1 MTADEWDAERV
12 RPGSEISLVP
22 RDWLNGPVFSPKKQV
37 AIREVAVNKN
47 IWRMGIPNPLTNEP
61 SAQIDM
67 THVRVLLGVLSFW
80 KGDNPMSMSIR
91 ELAKRA
97 SGSFGA
103 GGAYFKLLRQ
113 KLGDLRDYWIGVE
126 LESGEKRMFPAL
138 SRIEITARNVR
149 SKKPEKQQT
158 LALDDWAVVKKQQ
171 GKDTSGTH
179 VQLDNVALA
188 PEFVELLMDWTQLMH
203 VRLDV
208 MRSLTSDLAQAIY
221 LYIPSRAVHH
231 TKEDPWK
238 IGLTALFEQLDLPIP
253 PSKSVR
259 KKIVTQHKKS
269 VLRQL
274 NDVPVLKGF
283 LKVSLRLNKDKTD
296 WLFLAWVETSDELPD
311 LRTSDSALVDAW
323 RRSGRPETELA
334 KLLRT
339 TLPDLPDDARDLAKI
354 ASVDVEKVERFL
366 RICILLLGKNRLF
379 RKLAEL
385 KVEVIEGRGPDNP
398 TGTLIWRL
406 LTEISQP
413 VRANRVTPY
422 LISSVPC
429 GSAQFYRSAMTSGFG
444 VHG

>member
-1 MTADEWDAERV
+1 MIAEEWDAECA

-37 AIREVAVNKN
+37 TIREVAVNKN

-91 ELAKRA
+91 ELARRA
-97 SGSFGA
+97 SGSY

-158 LALDDWAVVKKQQ
+158 LALDDWAVVKKHQ
-171 GKDTSGTH
+171 GKDTLGTH

-188 PEFVELLMDWTQLMH
+188 PEFVELLLDWTQLMH

-208 MRSLTSDLAQAIY
+208 LRSLTSDLAQAIY

-238 IGLTALFEQLDLPIP
+238 ISLSTLFEQLGLPVP

-283 LKVSLRLNKDKTD
+283 LKVGLRLNKDKTD
-296 WLFLAWVETSDELPD
+296 WLFLAWVETSDKLSD
-311 LRTSDSALVDAW
+311 LDTSDSALVQAW
-323 RRSGRPETELA
+323 RKSGRPETELA
-334 KLLRT
+334 KVLRT
-339 TLPDLPDDARDLAKI
+339 ALPDLPYDTRHLAEIARVDLEKI
-354 ASVDVEKVERFL
+354 ERFL
-366 RICILLLGKNRLF
+366 RICILLLGKNKLLRM
-379 RKLAEL
+379 LAEL
-385 KVEVIEGRGPDNP
+385 KVEVIEGRGPHNP

-406 LTEISQP
+406 LNEIEQP
-413 VRANRVTPY
+413 VRANRVTP
-422 LISSVPC
+422 
-429 GSAQFYRSAMTSGFG
+429 SAA
-444 VHG
+444 

>member
-1 MTADEWDAERV
+1 MIAEEWDAECA

-22 RDWLNGPVFSPKKQV
+22 RDWLNAPVFSPKKQV
-37 AIREVAVNKN
+37 TIREVAVNKN

-91 ELAKRA
+91 ELARRA
-97 SGSFGA
+97 SGSY

-158 LALDDWAVVKKQQ
+158 LALDDWAVVKKHQ
-171 GKDTSGTH
+171 GKDTLGTH

-188 PEFVELLMDWTQLMH
+188 PEFVELLLDWTQLMH

-208 MRSLTSDLAQAIY
+208 LRSLTSDLAQAIY

-238 IGLTALFEQLDLPIP
+238 ISLSTLFEQLGLPVP

-283 LKVSLRLNKDKTD
+283 LKVGLRLNKDKTD
-296 WLFLAWVETSDELPD
+296 WLFLAWVETSDKLSD
-311 LRTSDSALVDAW
+311 LDTSDSALVQAW
-323 RRSGRPETELA
+323 RKSGRPETELA
-334 KLLRT
+334 KVLRT
-339 TLPDLPDDARDLAKI
+339 ALPDLPYDTRHLAEIARVDLEKI
-354 ASVDVEKVERFL
+354 ERFL
-366 RICILLLGKNRLF
+366 RICILLLGKNKLLRM
-379 RKLAEL
+379 LAEL
-385 KVEVIEGRGPDNP
+385 KVEVIEGRGPHNP

-406 LTEISQP
+406 LNEIEQP
-413 VRANRVTPY
+413 VRANRVTP
-422 LISSVPC
+422 
-429 GSAQFYRSAMTSGFG
+429 SAA
-444 VHG
+444 

>member
-1 MTADEWDAERV
+1 MTAEEWDAEGCE

-47 IWRMGIPNPLTNEP
+47 IWRMGIPNPLTSEP

-80 KGDNPMSMSIR
+80 KGENPMSMSIR
-91 ELAKRA
+91 ELARRA
-97 SGSFGA
+97 SGSF

-158 LALDDWAVVKKQQ
+158 LALDDWAVVKREQ

-238 IGLTALFEQLDLPIP
+238 ITLSALFEQLDMPVP

-259 KKIVTQHKKS
+259 KKILTQHKKS

-283 LKVSLRLNKDKTD
+283 LKVGLRLNKDKTD
-296 WLFLAWVETSDELPD
+296 WLFLAWVETSDKLPD
-311 LRTSDSALVDAW
+311 FRSSDSALVDAW
-323 RRSGRPETELA
+323 RKSGRPETELA
-334 KLLRT
+334 KVLRT
-339 TLPDLPDDARDLAKI
+339 VLPDLPDDTRHLAEIARVDLEKI
-354 ASVDVEKVERFL
+354 ERFL
-366 RICILLLGKNRLF
+366 RICILLLGKNKLLRM
-379 RKLAEL
+379 LAEL
-385 KVEVIEGRGPDNP
+385 KVEVIEGRGPHNP

-406 LTEISQP
+406 LNEIEQP
-413 VRANRVTPY
+413 VRANRST
-422 LISSVPC
+422 SSV
-429 GSAQFYRSAMTSGFG
+429 A
-444 VHG
+444 

>member
-1 MTADEWDAERV
+1 MTAEEWDGECV

-91 ELAKRA
+91 ELARRA
-97 SGSFGA
+97 SGSY

-126 LESGEKRMFPAL
+126 LENGEKRMFPAL

-171 GKDTSGTH
+171 GRDTSGTH

-188 PEFVELLMDWTQLMH
+188 PEFVELLLDWTQLMH

-208 MRSLTSDLAQAIY
+208 LRSLTSDLAQAIY

-238 IGLTALFEQLDLPIP
+238 IGLTTLFEQLGLLVP

-259 KKIVTQHKKS
+259 KKILTQHKKS

-296 WLFLAWVETSDELPD
+296 WLFLAWVETNDKLPD
-311 LRTSDSALVDAW
+311 LFASDSALVEAW
-323 RRSGRPETELA
+323 RKSGRPEMELA
-334 KLLRT
+334 KVLRT
-339 TLPDLPDDARDLAKI
+339 ALPDLPDDTRDLSKI
-354 ASVDVEKVERFL
+354 ASVDLEKVERFL
-366 RICILLLGKNRLF
+366 RICILLLGKNKLLRM
-379 RKLAEL
+379 LAEL
-385 KVEVIEGRGPDNP
+385 KVEVIEGRGPHNP

-413 VRANRVTPY
+413 VRANRFTPS
-422 LISSVPC
+422 L
-429 GSAQFYRSAMTSGFG
+429 A
-444 VHG
+444 

>member
-259 KKIVTQHKKS
+259 KKILTQHKKS

-413 VRANRVTPY
+413 VRANRVTP
-422 LISSVPC
+422 SPP
-429 GSAQFYRSAMTSGFG
+429 QRS
-444 VHG
+444 

>member
-1 MTADEWDAERV
+1 MTAEEWDAEECE

-47 IWRMGIPNPLTNEP
+47 IWRMGIPNPLTSEP

-80 KGDNPMSMSIR
+80 KGENPMSMSIR
-91 ELAKRA
+91 ELARRA
-97 SGSFGA
+97 SGSF

-158 LALDDWAVVKKQQ
+158 LALDDWAVVKREQ

-238 IGLTALFEQLDLPIP
+238 ITLSALFEQLDMPVP

-259 KKIVTQHKKS
+259 KKILTQHKKS

-283 LKVSLRLNKDKTD
+283 LKVGLRLNKDKTD
-296 WLFLAWVETSDELPD
+296 WLFLAWVETSDKLPD
-311 LRTSDSALVDAW
+311 FRSSDSALVDAW
-323 RRSGRPETELA
+323 RKSGRPETELA
-334 KLLRT
+334 KVLRT
-339 TLPDLPDDARDLAKI
+339 VLPDLPDDTRHLAEIARVDLEKI
-354 ASVDVEKVERFL
+354 ERFL
-366 RICILLLGKNRLF
+366 RICILLLGKNKLLRM
-379 RKLAEL
+379 LAEL
-385 KVEVIEGRGPDNP
+385 KVEVIEGRGPHNP

-406 LTEISQP
+406 LNEIEQP
-413 VRANRVTPY
+413 VRANRST
-422 LISSVPC
+422 SSV
-429 GSAQFYRSAMTSGFG
+429 A
-444 VHG
+444 

>member
-1 MTADEWDAERV
+1 MTAEEWDAECV
-12 RPGSEISLVP
+12 RPGSDISLVP

-413 VRANRVTPY
+413 VRANRVTP
-422 LISSVPC
+422 SP
-429 GSAQFYRSAMTSGFG
+429 QRS
-444 VHG
+444 

>member
-1 MTADEWDAERV
+1 
-12 RPGSEISLVP
+12 
-22 RDWLNGPVFSPKKQV
+22 
-37 AIREVAVNKN
+37 
-47 IWRMGIPNPLTNEP
+47 MGIPNPLTNEP
-61 SAQIDM
+61 STQIDM

-238 IGLTALFEQLDLPIP
+238 IGLTALFEQLDLAIP

-259 KKIVTQHKKS
+259 KKILTQHKKS

-413 VRANRVTPY
+413 VRANRSTP
-422 LISSVPC
+422 SP
-429 GSAQFYRSAMTSGFG
+429 AQRS
-444 VHG
+444 

>member
-1 MTADEWDAERV
+1 MTAEEWDAECAS
-12 RPGSEISLVP
+12 PGNELSLVP
-22 RDWLNGPVFSPKKQV
+22 RDWLNGPVFSPKKQL

-97 SGSFGA
+97 SGSFG
-103 GGAYFKLLRQ
+103 GAYFKLLRQ

-126 LESGEKRMFPAL
+126 LENGEKRMFPAL

-158 LALDDWAVVKKQQ
+158 LALDDWAVVKKQ
-171 GKDTSGTH
+171 GKDNSGTH

-188 PEFVELLMDWTQLMH
+188 PEFVELLLDWTQLMH

-208 MRSLTSDLAQAIY
+208 MRSLSSDVAQAIY
-221 LYIPSRAVHH
+221 LFIPSRAVHH
-231 TKEDPWK
+231 TKEEPWK
-238 IGLTALFEQLDLPIP
+238 ISLTTLFEQLGMPVP
-253 PSKSVR
+253 HSKSVR
-259 KKIVTQHKKS
+259 KKILTQHKTS
-269 VLRQL
+269 VMRQL

-296 WLFLAWVETSDELPD
+296 WLFLAWVETNDKLPD
-311 LRTSDSALVDAW
+311 LLASDSSLVEAW
-323 RRSGRPETELA
+323 RKSGRPETELA

-339 TLPDLPDDARDLAKI
+339 ALPDLPADTRDLAKI
-354 ASVDVEKVERFL
+354 ASVDLEKIERFL
-366 RICILLLGKNRLF
+366 RICILLLGKNKLLRM
-379 RKLAEL
+379 LAEL
-385 KVEVIEGRGPDNP
+385 KVEVIEGRGPHNP

-413 VRANRVTPY
+413 VRANRFTP
-422 LISSVPC
+422 SP
-429 GSAQFYRSAMTSGFG
+429 A
-444 VHG
+444 

>member
-1 MTADEWDAERV
+1 MTAEEWDAECAT
-12 RPGSEISLVP
+12 PGSEISLVP

-91 ELAKRA
+91 ELARRA
-97 SGSFGA
+97 SGSY

-126 LESGEKRMFPAL
+126 LENGEKRMFPAL

-171 GKDTSGTH
+171 GKETLGTH

-188 PEFVELLMDWTQLMH
+188 PEFVELLLDWTQLMH

-208 MRSLTSDLAQAIY
+208 LRSLTSDLAQAIY

-231 TKEDPWK
+231 TKENPWK
-238 IGLTALFEQLDLPIP
+238 ISLTTLFEQLGLPVP
-253 PSKSVR
+253 PSKSIR

-283 LKVSLRLNKDKTD
+283 LKVGLRLNKDKTD
-296 WLFLAWVETSDELPD
+296 WLFLAWVETSDKLPD
-311 LRTSDSALVDAW
+311 LDTSDSALVQAW
-323 RRSGRPETELA
+323 RKSGRPETELA
-334 KLLRT
+334 KVLRT
-339 TLPDLPDDARDLAKI
+339 ALPDLADDTRHLAEIARVDLEKI
-354 ASVDVEKVERFL
+354 ERFL
-366 RICILLLGKNRLF
+366 RICILLLGKNKLLRM
-379 RKLAEL
+379 LAEL
-385 KVEVIEGRGPDNP
+385 KVEVIEGRGPHNP

-406 LTEISQP
+406 LNEIEQP
-413 VRANRVTPY
+413 VRANR
-422 LISSVPC
+422 SK
-429 GSAQFYRSAMTSGFG
+429 F
-444 VHG
+444 

>member
-1 MTADEWDAERV
+1 MTAEQWDAECA

-37 AIREVAVNKN
+37 AIREVVVNKN
-47 IWRMGIPNPLTNEP
+47 IWRMGIPNPLTSEP

-97 SGSFGA
+97 SGSL

-158 LALDDWAVVKKQQ
+158 LPLDDWAAAKKQQ
-171 GKDTSGTH
+171 GKDTSGIH

-188 PEFVELLMDWTQLMH
+188 PEFVELLLDWTQLMH

-221 LYIPSRAVHH
+221 LFIPSRAVHH

-238 IGLTALFEQLDLPIP
+238 ISLTTLFEQLGMPVP
-253 PSKSVR
+253 HSKSVR
-259 KKIVTQHKKS
+259 KKILTQHKTS
-269 VLRQL
+269 VMRQL

-296 WLFLAWVETSDELPD
+296 WLFLAWVETNDKLPD
-311 LRTSDSALVDAW
+311 LFASDSALVEAW
-323 RRSGRPETELA
+323 RKSGRHETDLA
-334 KLLRT
+334 KVLRT
-339 TLPDLPDDARDLAKI
+339 ALPHLADDTRELAKI
-354 ASVDVEKVERFL
+354 ASIDLEKVERFL
-366 RICILLLGKNRLF
+366 RICILLLGKNKLLRM
-379 RKLAEL
+379 LAEL
-385 KVEVIEGRGPDNP
+385 KVEVIEGRGPHNP

-413 VRANRVTPY
+413 VRGNRFTP
-422 LISSVPC
+422 SP
-429 GSAQFYRSAMTSGFG
+429 T
-444 VHG
+444 

>member
-1 MTADEWDAERV
+1 MTAEDWDAECAN
-12 RPGSEISLVP
+12 PESEVSLVP
-22 RDWLNGPVFSPKKQV
+22 RDWLNGPVFSPKKQL

-47 IWRMGIPNPLTNEP
+47 IWRMGISNPLTNEP

-126 LESGEKRMFPAL
+126 LENGEKRMFPAL

-158 LALDDWAVVKKQQ
+158 LALDDWAVVKKQ

-188 PEFVELLMDWTQLMH
+188 PEFVELLLDWTQLMH

-208 MRSLTSDLAQAIY
+208 MRSLSSDVAQAIY
-221 LYIPSRAVHH
+221 LFIPSRAVHH

-238 IGLTALFEQLDLPIP
+238 ISLTTLFEQLGMPVP
-253 PSKSVR
+253 HSKSVR
-259 KKIVTQHKKS
+259 KKILTQHKTS
-269 VLRQL
+269 VMRQL

-283 LKVSLRLNKDKTD
+283 LKVSLRLNKDKSD
-296 WLFLAWVETSDELPD
+296 WLFLAWVEINDKLPD
-311 LRTSDSALVDAW
+311 LLASDSSLVEAW
-323 RRSGRPETELA
+323 RKSGRPETELA

-339 TLPDLPDDARDLAKI
+339 ALPDLPGDTRDLAKI
-354 ASVDVEKVERFL
+354 ASVDLEKIERFL
-366 RICILLLGKNRLF
+366 RICILLLGKNKLLRM
-379 RKLAEL
+379 LAEL
-385 KVEVIEGRGPDNP
+385 KAEVIEGRGPHNP

-413 VRANRVTPY
+413 VRANRFT
-422 LISSVPC
+422 SSP
-429 GSAQFYRSAMTSGFG
+429 A
-444 VHG
+444 

>member
-1 MTADEWDAERV
+1 MTVEQWDAECA

-91 ELAKRA
+91 ELARRA
-97 SGSFGA
+97 SGSF

-126 LESGEKRMFPAL
+126 LENGEKRMFPAL

-149 SKKPEKQQT
+149 SRKPEKQQT

-171 GKDTSGTH
+171 GKEISGTH

-188 PEFVELLMDWTQLMH
+188 PEFVELLLDWTQLMH

-231 TKEDPWK
+231 AKEDPWK
-238 IGLTALFEQLDLPIP
+238 ISLTTLFEQMGLPVP

-259 KKIVTQHKKS
+259 KKILTQHKKS
-269 VLRQL
+269 VVRQL

-296 WLFLAWVETSDELPD
+296 WLFLAWVETSDKLPD
-311 LRTSDSALVDAW
+311 LLASDSALVEAW
-323 RRSGRPETELA
+323 RKSGRPEIDLA
-334 KLLRT
+334 KVLRT
-339 TLPDLPDDARDLAKI
+339 ALPDLPDDTRDLAKI
-354 ASVDVEKVERFL
+354 ASVDLEKVERFL
-366 RICILLLGKNRLF
+366 RICILLLGKNKLLRM
-379 RKLAEL
+379 LAEL
-385 KVEVIEGRGPDNP
+385 KVEVIEGRGPHNP

-413 VRANRVTPY
+413 VRANRFTP
-422 LISSVPC
+422 SP
-429 GSAQFYRSAMTSGFG
+429 A
-444 VHG
+444 